1 MKGKPYW
8 MWFPIENKVGK
19 RYGFGEDL
27 ESFKMFLSNKSTA
40 VKETI
45 KNVTAP
51 KIEEEKE

>member
-40 VKETI
+40 VKEAI
-45 KNVTAP
+45 KNATAP